1 MKRKITIT
9 AKIVVILVL
18 NLVIITA
25 ASGLYAWFS
34 QKGKLYAAFD
44 RDNENLL
51 DRLSFVLAEPLWQI
65 DTERIE
71 RLVLFEMQEE
81 NVTSIIVTDEEK
93 IPILAKTRSGGETA
107 DFEPAKE
114 GIAGLAKDILREGDV
129 IGAVILISE
138 DDHIIAAL
146 RSTVFQM
153 ALQAAAL
160 CVVLVLSIFLSLEYI
175 VIARIRRIRSSIL
188 GISRG
193 DLSRPITIESG
204 DELGELAWSLN
215 QFIESLK
222 SMLES
227 LKTIS
232 TGNTA
237 MGHEIAVR
245 LGEIAAAMDQIDTL
259 SGRIQEKS
267 GNLSGEVSGSTDA
280 ADRIKD
286 ELRDLVLMIE
296 KQDGTVHGSE
306 RLVLNMIS
314 AVDRI
319 ARLAGEKT
327 SSLSRLLDST
337 RQGREEM
344 QRTRNAIQAISGFI
358 GTIGEIITVID
369 EIADRSNLLAMNA
382 AIEAAHAGAAGKGF
396 AVLAGEIRKLSTNT
410 SENAKKVGHTIKSI
424 TEKIRETETVT
435 ENTDGVISAVLAD
448 MTTLSSDFS
457 DILSSVQTISREGE
471 DVREALTEV
480 AALTSGVR
488 DNARSIDQN
497 SRGIKETMAKV
508 SRLSEETLAGVAEIK
523 TGVEGNARNVEAL
536 SVLGTRNSETV
547 RVIEEE
553 LGKYRT

>member
-44 RDNENLL
+44 RDNANLL

-93 IPILAKTRSGGETA
+93 IPILAKTGRGGETA
-107 DFEPAKE
+107 DFEPAEE
-114 GIAGLAKDILREGDV
+114 GIAGLAKDILREGAV
-129 IGAVILISE
+129 IGAVILIPE
-138 DDHIIAAL
+138 DGYIIAAL

-153 ALQAAAL
+153 AMQAAVL

-193 DLSRPITIESG
+193 DLSRPIAIESG
-204 DELGELAWSLN
+204 DELGELAGSLN

-259 SGRIQEKS
+259 SGRIQKKS
-267 GNLSGEVSGSTDA
+267 GDLSGEVSGSTDA

-410 SENAKKVGHTIKSI
+410 SDNAKKVGHTIKSI

-488 DNARSIDQN
+488 DNARSIDRN

-536 SVLGTRNSETV
+536 SVLGIRNSETV

>member
-1 MKRKITIT
+1 MKRQITIT

-129 IGAVILISE
+129 IGAVILIPE